1 MADFDLP
8 RAQDLPTW
16 MGSLRDRYLQTDTS
30 QFILHGNVHDFVL
43 CDGKAWNM
51 TDFVDAFFSPSGKLV
66 VHYDPGRGI
75 WFSTQEDAVR
85 AARSMVE
92 SNFVSATKVA
102 PHGIDR
108 TPKRLIAE
116 NLMEQLGGERSP
128 EIALEALEAL
138 LTDPEIQVAA
148 VIHYAELIAP
158 DGGAANLSFHDRT
171 ASARLHRWSL
181 SADIVGGGNLVLMLT
196 GALSDLSRRVTR
208 NPRVGALHV
217 QLPNEVA
224 RGHYIAHI
232 KPDLVDESAALLTRV
247 TAGLQLRQMQD
258 LIAPHQSKSVTMTK
272 DTDESIAE
280 PVELPIA
287 EIMARKKEILEQEC
301 FGLIE
306 VIDPGHG
313 FDVVGGMEPIKNVL
327 NRVAQHVIS
336 GRRKQVPMG
345 IMFVGPMGTGKSFL
359 GEAFAK
365 ESGLSAIRLK
375 NFRDKWVGST
385 EANLEKVLN
394 IVEAL
399 GEILV
404 MIDEGDRSMGGGA
417 DNDGGVSSRVM
428 ARLKEFMSDT
438 SHRGRIVFVMMT
450 NRPDK
455 LDTDMKRPGRFDLK
469 IPFFPPQSSE
479 ARLAITKAL
488 LRRHKIDCAATDKE
502 LIKTL
507 DTLEGYAAA
516 DLEAVILLAYDDLQS
531 EILPEGVTEVPE
543 SLTAAFI
550 ARAAL
555 DFMPTRETTMIEY
568 MELMAVYEASN
579 RRLLPE
585 QFRDIEVADL
595 NSRIAEVRSALR
607 HQKLS
612 L

>member
-8 RAQDLPTW
+8 RAQDLPSW
-16 MGSLRDRYLQTDTS
+16 MAALRDRYLQTDTS
-30 QFILHGNVHDFVL
+30 QFVLHGNVHDFVL
-43 CDGKAWNM
+43 CDGKAWSM
-51 TDFVDAFFSPSGKLV
+51 TDFLDAFFSPSGKLI
-66 VHYDPGRGI
+66 VHYDPGRGL
-75 WFSTQEDAVR
+75 WFATQDDAVR
-85 AARSMVE
+85 AARSMVK

-102 PHGIDR
+102 PHGVDR

-116 NLMEQLGGERSP
+116 NIREQLGAERSP

-138 LTDPEIQVAA
+138 LIDPEIQVAA
-148 VIHYAELIAP
+148 VIHYAELVAP
-158 DGGAANLSFHDRT
+158 DGPASGLSFHDRT

-181 SADIVGGGNLVLMLT
+181 SQDIVGGGNLVLMLT

-217 QLPNEVA
+217 RLPEESA
-224 RGHYIAHI
+224 RGRYIEQI
-232 KPDLVDESAALLTRV
+232 KAELDAEDAGLLTRI

-258 LIAPHQSKSVTMTK
+258 LIAPHQSRIHKE
-272 DTDESIAE
+272 ESE
-280 PVELPIA
+280 PKTPDVPELPIA

-313 FDVVGGMEPIKNVL
+313 FDVVGGMDPIKKVL
-327 NRVAQHVIS
+327 NRVAKHVVS

-359 GEAFAK
+359 AEAFAK

-488 LRRHKIDCAATDKE
+488 LRRHKINCEASDKE
-502 LIKTL
+502 LIEIL

-516 DLEAVILLAYDDLQS
+516 DLEAVLLLAYDDLQS
-531 EILPEGVTEVPE
+531 GILPDGVDEAPDA
-543 SLTAAFI
+543 LTADFI
-550 ARAAL
+550 AQAAL

-579 RRLLPE
+579 RRLLPD
-585 QFRDIEVADL
+585 QFREIEVADL
-595 NSRIAEVRSALR
+595 NQRISEVRTSLR
-607 HQKLS
+607 QQKLS